1 MVIKYHLNFSLSQ
14 ATAFRHD
21 YFVKRKQE
29 KENKLRDV
37 YNYINDNKVMAQ
49 NVLWNDKNIVRDTT
63 KNYNLQKKKFENQQ
77 EKFLDMR
84 RKKLSE
90 RLNQEEAMYHQELI
104 SNQESP
110 EDVRRRMEIKLREL
124 KEQRINDRDENVQKL
139 LEKRFYEATDEL
151 RKNDSEAFAVECYI
165 EQENQMLDK
174 LKKREKEK
182 KEEMFYVKL
191 NEFDINKKI
200 EKEKE
205 EEKLKKNKLKN
216 IYDYQQW
223 QRDQNEKAIKHDQ
236 EIAQLEKQRLKE
248 QWERDDLKEKENE
261 EQRRQINKQVY
272 LDIEK
277 FNKKEEEERKKVLEY
292 EKKKDKELI
301 DSIVE
306 REKALD
312 LIDKKEKEKKV
323 KEFEQN
329 KKYLEYVMNQKKEA
343 EIWMDKIA
351 QEEADR
357 DYKKQQQE
365 WLKEDQK
372 RIELLKDVYKGREE
386 ALKYQKK
393 IKEDEKN
400 AIIEDR
406 KQLDKEIDEYYDK
419 LEEINKA
426 EALKRK
432 QHQNQLLYQIKEKDD
447 LRKRERQDVL
457 YEERAAQ
464 LWEKEYQE
472 KIREQRALHLQR
484 LKAIREKNN
493 NNKKEEE
500 KNNNSSNNTNNE
512 NNEIKNEY
520 EGIFKDEEEI
530 IYAPYYLKA
539 NTEQKK

>member
-223 QRDQNEKAIKHDQ
+223 QRDQNEKAK
-236 EIAQLEKQRLKE
+236 
-248 QWERDDLKEKENE
+248 
-261 EQRRQINKQVY
+261 
-272 LDIEK
+272 
-277 FNKKEEEERKKVLEY
+277 
-292 EKKKDKELI
+292 
-301 DSIVE
+301 
-306 REKALD
+306 
-312 LIDKKEKEKKV
+312 
-323 KEFEQN
+323 
-329 KKYLEYVMNQKKEA
+329 
-343 EIWMDKIA
+343 
-351 QEEADR
+351 
-357 DYKKQQQE
+357 
-365 WLKEDQK
+365 
-372 RIELLKDVYKGREE
+372 
-386 ALKYQKK
+386 
-393 IKEDEKN
+393 
-400 AIIEDR
+400 
-406 KQLDKEIDEYYDK
+406 
-419 LEEINKA
+419 
-426 EALKRK
+426 
-432 QHQNQLLYQIKEKDD
+432 
-447 LRKRERQDVL
+447 
-457 YEERAAQ
+457 
-464 LWEKEYQE
+464 
-472 KIREQRALHLQR
+472 
-484 LKAIREKNN
+484 
-493 NNKKEEE
+493 
-500 KNNNSSNNTNNE
+500 
-512 NNEIKNEY
+512 
-520 EGIFKDEEEI
+520 
-530 IYAPYYLKA
+530 
-539 NTEQKK
+539 

>member
-1 MVIKYHLNFSLSQ
+1 M
-14 ATAFRHD
+14 T
-21 YFVKRKQE
+21 
-29 KENKLRDV
+29 
-37 YNYINDNKVMAQ
+37 Q
-49 NVLWNDKNIVRDTT
+49 NVLWNDKNIARDST

-110 EDVRRRMEIKLREL
+110 EDVRRRMEIKLKEL
-124 KEQRINDRDENVQKL
+124 KEQRLNDRDENVQKL

-151 RKNDSEAFAVECYI
+151 RKNDSEAFAVECYL

-216 IYDYQQW
+216 IYEYQQW
-223 QRDQNEKAIKHDQ
+223 QRDQNEKATKHNE

-248 QWERDDLKEKENE
+248 QWKRDELKEKENE

-365 WLKEDQK
+365 WLKDDQK

-393 IKEDEKN
+393 IKEDEKK

-426 EALKRK
+426 EAIKRK
-432 QHQNQLLYQIKEKDD
+432 QHQNQLLYQIKEKED

-472 KIREQRALHLQR
+472 KIKEQRALHLQR
-484 LKAIREKNN
+484 LKAIREKN
-493 NNKKEEE
+493 
-500 KNNNSSNNTNNE
+500 
-512 NNEIKNEY
+512 
-520 EGIFKDEEEI
+520 
-530 IYAPYYLKA
+530 
-539 NTEQKK
+539 Q